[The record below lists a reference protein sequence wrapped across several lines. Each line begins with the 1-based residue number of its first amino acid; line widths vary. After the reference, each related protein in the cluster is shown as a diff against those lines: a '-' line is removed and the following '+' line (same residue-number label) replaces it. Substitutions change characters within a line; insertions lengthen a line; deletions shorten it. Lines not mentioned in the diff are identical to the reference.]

1 MARIRT
7 IKPDFWSNEKV
18 MSCSRN
24 SRLLFIG
31 LWNYADDAGRMVDS
45 AKTVKAQIFPGDDDV
60 CSAMVRGMLDELSTI
75 GLLQKYEHEGRA
87 YLQITGWDHQKIDRP
102 RASKIPSPNSSN
114 ERRPLATDL
123 TLSNLT
129 LSNLTKSAGQ
139 NNQPRSL
146 ANASEADGSMKPEK
160 EAWRS
165 KRPSDVRG
173 PELHAAILAR
183 KQ

>member
-45 AKTVKAQIFPGDDDV
+45 AKTVKAQIFPGDDDIV
-60 CSAMVRGMLDELSTI
+60 SENVRGMLDELSGN
-75 GLLQKYEHEGRA
+75 GLLLKYEVGGRA
-87 YLQITGWDHQKIDRP
+87 YLQITGWDHQRIDKPRP
-102 RASKIPSPNSSN
+102 SRIPPPDSTND
-114 ERRPLATDL
+114 RRSFAPDL

-139 NNQPRSL
+139 NNPPRSL

-173 PELHAAILAR
+173 PELRAAILAR